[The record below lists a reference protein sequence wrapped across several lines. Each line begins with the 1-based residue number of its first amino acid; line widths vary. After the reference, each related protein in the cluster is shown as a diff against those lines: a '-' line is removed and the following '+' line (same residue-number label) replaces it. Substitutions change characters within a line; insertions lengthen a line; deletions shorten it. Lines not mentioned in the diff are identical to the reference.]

1 MRKHG
6 SRRTVRGQV
15 TIPRD
20 LREQLCPEP
29 GDEVRFTSAPA
40 GLQLEK
46 APRQSVFDRYRGC
59 LPHLRGEDAVELTRN
74 RRGPVR

>member
-6 SRRTVRGQV
+6 SRRTGRGQV

-20 LREQLCPEP
+20 LHEQLRLEP

-40 GLQLEK
+40 GLQIEK

-59 LPHLRGEDAVELTRN
+59 LPHLRGEDAVEPIRN
-74 RRGPVR
+74 RRGRVR